1 MHYLKSQQVLKYLY
15 YNYRYLAS
23 GDLMSSIQ
31 YHYLRGLTTISD
43 IIKETCGA
51 IWDCL
56 HSLVL
61 PASLTIENWLSK
73 AKDFEELWNFN
84 HCIGAID
91 GKHIVIQVNYILK
104 YKKIIIP
111 QILSLIYNNQYVSV
125 SG

>member
-1 MHYLKSQQVLKYLY
+1 
-15 YNYRYLAS
+15 
-23 GDLMSSIQ
+23 
-31 YHYLRGLTTISD
+31 
-43 IIKETCGA
+43 
-51 IWDCL
+51 
-56 HSLVL
+56 
-61 PASLTIENWLSK
+61 LTIENWLSK